1 MTDQLTIC
9 KRGPSPR
16 FRKPAR
22 TKMFS
27 IVFMLHYIEISA
39 EQPSTSF
46 VGHQTALSSSPERR
60 PSTSRG
66 EPQPSTSGQCQPSSD
81 YVLHELRPLDLDSD
95 DDLKG
100 VLVGYYIIPFKN
112 HLVNL
117 FISICFIHEY
127 YSNANLPQS
136 VCVEI
141 QIFKRY
147 SLYGHFYLALQFII
161 FTFQPAVNNFFLH
174 Y

>member
-16 FRKPAR
+16 FRKPVQ
-22 TKMFS
+22 TKLFS

-39 EQPSTSF
+39 EQPSTSI
-46 VGHQTALSSSPERR
+46 VGHQTSSSSYPERQ

-66 EPQPSTSGQCQPSSD
+66 EPQPSTSGQCQHSLD
-81 YVLHELRPLDLDSD
+81 YVLHELRPSDLDSD
-95 DDLKG
+95 DNLKG
-100 VLVGYYIIPFKN
+100 VLVGYYIIPFKY

-127 YSNANLPQS
+127 YSNASLP
-136 VCVEI
+136 
-141 QIFKRY
+141 
-147 SLYGHFYLALQFII
+147 
-161 FTFQPAVNNFFLH
+161 
-174 Y
+174 

>member
-1 MTDQLTIC
+1 MTDQLTIR
-9 KRGPSPR
+9 KRGASPR

-27 IVFMLHYIEISA
+27 IVFMLYYIEISA

-81 YVLHELRPLDLDSD
+81 YVLHELGPLDLDSD

-100 VLVGYYIIPFKN
+100 VLVGYYIIPFKY

-127 YSNANLPQS
+127 YSNASLPQS

-147 SLYGHFYLALQFII
+147 SLYGHFLFDSTIH
-161 FTFQPAVNNFFLH
+161 NFLFSACS
-174 Y
+174 